1 MYKIGENMS
10 KKLMINLF
18 GSACL
23 LISGLSIAQTY
34 PDRPVKIIVPYSA
47 GGTADF
53 SARQIAQK
61 LTEQTKQSF
70 FVENK
75 VGASGTIATNYVAK
89 AAPDGYTLLANDT
102 TYAMLPS
109 LFKSLPWDH
118 ANDLEPIAIITQ
130 TPVVLVVPE
139 NSPFKSLTS
148 LIAYAKVNPGKL
160 NYGSGGPGSSTH
172 LSAEIFK
179 QVAQIDASHVPYKG
193 AGEAM
198 LAVLS
203 GQVDFVITAAPT
215 AIPQLQGGK
224 IRALAITGEK
234 RLSTISAVPTFK
246 EAGLP
251 TYVVSNWFGLA
262 APKATPTPIIN
273 KLAAEVKKGL
283 ADPELRERLVK
294 LGAEPGGV
302 TPAEFKKFIQK
313 ETIAWGAAAKQAG
326 LNAE

>member
-1 MYKIGENMS
+1 MNKSFIKNIVGIFCVVIS
-10 KKLMINLF
+10 SVSF
-18 GSACL
+18 GQS
-23 LISGLSIAQTY
+23 Y

-89 AAPDGYTLLANDT
+89 SSPDGYTLLANDT

-109 LFKSLPWDH
+109 LFKTLPWDH
-118 ANDLEPIAIITQ
+118 ANDFEPIAVITQ

-139 NSPFKSLTS
+139 NSPFKSVSS

-160 NYGSGGPGSSTH
+160 NFGSGGAGSSTH
-172 LSAEIFK
+172 LSAEIFQ

-203 GQVDFVITAAPT
+203 GQVDFIITAAPT

-224 IRALAITGEK
+224 IKALAITGAK
-234 RLSTISAVPTFK
+234 RLPTISSVPTFK

-251 TYVVSNWFGLA
+251 GYVVSNWFGLA
-262 APKATPTPIIN
+262 APKGTPAAIIN

-283 ADPELRERLVK
+283 ADPELKERLAK
-294 LGAEPGGV
+294 LGAEPGTV

-313 ETIAWGAAAKQAG
+313 ETLAWGAAAKQAG
-326 LNAE
+326 LTAE

>member
-1 MYKIGENMS
+1 MNTNLIIGF
-10 KKLMINLF
+10 I
-18 GSACL
+18 A
-23 LISGLSIAQTY
+23 LIVSVVSGTSMAQNY
-34 PDRPVKIIVPYSA
+34 PDRPVKIVVPYSA

-70 FVENK
+70 YVENK

-109 LFKSLPWDH
+109 LFKTLPWDH

-130 TPVVLVVPE
+130 TPVVLIVPE
-139 NSPFKSLTS
+139 SSPFKTLTA
-148 LIAYAKVNPGKL
+148 LITYAKVNPGKL
-160 NYGSGGPGSSTH
+160 NFGSGGAGSSTH
-172 LSAEIFK
+172 LSAEIFEE
-179 QVAQIDASHVPYKG
+179 VAQIKSSHVPYKG

-203 GQVDFVITAAPT
+203 GQVDYVITAAPT

-224 IRALAITGEK
+224 VRALAITGPK
-234 RLSTISAVPTFK
+234 RLAAISNVPTFK

-251 TYVVSNWFGLA
+251 AYVVSNWVGLA
-262 APKATPTPIIN
+262 APKGTPTAIIN
-273 KLAAEVKKGL
+273 KLSAEVKKGL
-283 ADPELRERLVK
+283 SDPELKERLAK
-294 LGAEPGGV
+294 LGAEPGNV
-302 TPAEFKKFIQK
+302 SPADFKKFIQK
-313 ETIAWGAAAKQAG
+313 ETVAWGAAAKQAG
-326 LNAE
+326 LSAE

>member
-1 MYKIGENMS
+1 MNQKLIIG
-10 KKLMINLF
+10 LVALI
-18 GSACL
+18 GSVVSSTAL
-23 LISGLSIAQTY
+23 AQNY
-34 PDRPVKIIVPYSA
+34 PDRPVKIVVPYSA

-109 LFKSLPWDH
+109 LFKTLPWDH

-139 NSPFKSLTS
+139 SSPFKTLTS

-160 NYGSGGPGSSTH
+160 NFGSGGAGSSTH
-172 LSAEIFK
+172 LSAEIFEE
-179 QVAQIDASHVPYKG
+179 VAQIKSSHVPYKG

-203 GQVDFVITAAPT
+203 GQVDYVITAAPT

-224 IRALAITGEK
+224 IRALAITGPK
-234 RLSTISAVPTFK
+234 RLAAISNVPTFK

-251 TYVVSNWFGLA
+251 AYVVSNWFGLA
-262 APKATPTPIIN
+262 APKGTPTAIIN
-273 KLAAEVKKGL
+273 KLSAEVKKGL
-283 ADPELRERLVK
+283 ADPELKERLAK
-294 LGAEPGGV
+294 LGAEPGNV
-302 TPAEFKKFIQK
+302 SPAEFKKFIQK
-313 ETIAWGAAAKQAG
+313 ETAAWGAAAKQAG

>member
-1 MYKIGENMS
+1 MN
-10 KKLMINLF
+10 KKFTNSLF
-18 GSACL
+18 GIFCFTFSN
-23 LISGLSIAQTY
+23 LIFAQSY
-34 PDRPVKIIVPYSA
+34 PDRPVKIIVPYST

-53 SARQIAQK
+53 SARQIAQR

-75 VGASGTIATNYVAK
+75 VGASGTIATNFVAK

-109 LFKSLPWDH
+109 LFKTLPWDH
-118 ANDLEPIAIITQ
+118 ANDLEPIAVITQ

-139 NSPFKSLTS
+139 SSPFKSLSS

-160 NYGSGGPGSSTH
+160 NYGSGGIGSSTH

-179 QVAQIDASHVPYKG
+179 QMAQIDASHVPYKG

-203 GQVDFVITAAPT
+203 GQVDFIITAAPT

-224 IRALAITGEK
+224 IRALAITGLK
-234 RLSTISAVPTFK
+234 RLPTISSVPTFK

-251 TYVVSNWFGLA
+251 GYVVSNWFGLA
-262 APKATPTPIIN
+262 APKGTPTAIIN
-273 KLAAEVKKGL
+273 KLAAEIQKGL
-283 ADPELRERLVK
+283 ADPELKERLAK
-294 LGAEPGGV
+294 LGAEPGAV
-302 TPAEFKKFIQK
+302 TPTEFKKFIQK
-313 ETIAWGAAAKQAG
+313 ETLAWGAAAKKAG
-326 LNAE
+326 LIAE

>member
-1 MYKIGENMS
+1 MN
-10 KKLMINLF
+10 KKFIYSLF
-18 GSACL
+18 GIFCFTFSN
-23 LISGLSIAQTY
+23 LIMAQSY

-109 LFKSLPWDH
+109 LFKTLPWDH
-118 ANDLEPIAIITQ
+118 ANDLEPIAVITQ

-139 NSPFKSLTS
+139 NSPFKSLSS

-160 NYGSGGPGSSTH
+160 NYGSGGAGSSTH

-203 GQVDFVITAAPT
+203 GQVDFIITAAPT

-224 IRALAITGEK
+224 IRALAITGSK
-234 RLSTISAVPTFK
+234 RLPTISSVPTFK

-251 TYVVSNWFGLA
+251 GYVVSNWFGLA
-262 APKATPTPIIN
+262 APKGTPTAIIN

-283 ADPELRERLVK
+283 ADPELKERLAK
-294 LGAEPGGV
+294 LGAEPGAV

-313 ETIAWGAAAKQAG
+313 ETLAWGAAAKQAG
-326 LNAE
+326 LTAE

>member
-1 MYKIGENMS
+1 MS
-10 KKLMINLF
+10 KALIYGLIGIF
-18 GSACL
+18 GFAFSSL
-23 LISGLSIAQTY
+23 TLAQSY

-89 AAPDGYTLLANDT
+89 STPDGYTLLANDT

-109 LFKSLPWDH
+109 LFKTLPWDH
-118 ANDLEPIAIITQ
+118 ANDLEPIAVITQ

-139 NSPFKSLTS
+139 NSPFKSLSS

-160 NYGSGGPGSSTH
+160 NYGSGGAGSSTH

-203 GQVDFVITAAPT
+203 GQVDFIITAAPT

-224 IRALAITGEK
+224 IKALAITGSK
-234 RLSTISAVPTFK
+234 RLPTISSVPTFK

-251 TYVVSNWFGLA
+251 GYVVSNWFGLA
-262 APKATPTPIIN
+262 APKGTPTAIIN

-283 ADPELRERLVK
+283 ADPDLKERLAK
-294 LGAEPGGV
+294 LGAEPGAV

-313 ETIAWGAAAKQAG
+313 ETLAWGAAAKQAG
-326 LNAE
+326 LTAE

>member
-1 MYKIGENMS
+1 MS
-10 KKLMINLF
+10 KRLIYSLIGIF
-18 GSACL
+18 GFAFT
-23 LISGLSIAQTY
+23 GLTFAQSY

-89 AAPDGYTLLANDT
+89 SAPDGYTLLANDT

-109 LFKSLPWDH
+109 LFKTLPWDH
-118 ANDLEPIAIITQ
+118 ANDLEPIAVITQ

-139 NSPFKSLTS
+139 NSPFKSLSS
-148 LIAYAKVNPGKL
+148 LIAFAKVNPGKL
-160 NYGSGGPGSSTH
+160 NYGSGGAGSSTH

-203 GQVDFVITAAPT
+203 GQVDFIITAAPT

-224 IRALAITGEK
+224 IKALAITGSK
-234 RLSTISAVPTFK
+234 RLSAISSVPTFK

-251 TYVVSNWFGLA
+251 GYVVSNWFGLA
-262 APKATPTPIIN
+262 APKGTPTAIIN

-283 ADPELRERLVK
+283 ADPDLKERLAK
-294 LGAEPGGV
+294 LGAEPGTV

-313 ETIAWGAAAKQAG
+313 ETLAWGAAAKQAG
-326 LNAE
+326 LTAE

>member
-1 MYKIGENMS
+1 MNQKLIIGLLALIGS
-10 KKLMINLF
+10 MIS
-18 GSACL
+18 SAAL
-23 LISGLSIAQTY
+23 AQNY
-34 PDRPVKIIVPYSA
+34 PDRPVKIVVPYSA

-109 LFKSLPWDH
+109 LFKTLPWDH

-139 NSPFKSLTS
+139 SSPFKTLTS
-148 LIAYAKVNPGKL
+148 LIACAKVNPGKL
-160 NYGSGGPGSSTH
+160 NFGSGGAGSSTH
-172 LSAEIFK
+172 LSAEIFEE
-179 QVAQIDASHVPYKG
+179 VAQIKSSHVPYKG

-203 GQVDFVITAAPT
+203 GQVDYVITAAPT

-224 IRALAITGEK
+224 IRALAITGPK
-234 RLSTISAVPTFK
+234 RLAAISNVPTFK

-251 TYVVSNWFGLA
+251 AYVVSNWFGLA
-262 APKATPTPIIN
+262 APKGTPTAIIN
-273 KLAAEVKKGL
+273 KLSAEVKKGL
-283 ADPELRERLVK
+283 ADPELKERLAK
-294 LGAEPGGV
+294 LGAEPGNV
-302 TPAEFKKFIQK
+302 SPAEFKKFIQK
-313 ETIAWGAAAKQAG
+313 ETAAWGAAAKQAG
-326 LNAE
+326 LTAE

>member
-1 MYKIGENMS
+1 MNKQLAISFFAFIG
-10 KKLMINLF
+10 LMF
-18 GSACL
+18 
-23 LISGLSIAQTY
+23 LSNAKAQTY

-75 VGASGTIATNYVAK
+75 LGASGTIATNYVAK
-89 AAPDGYTLLANDT
+89 STPDGYTLLANDT

-109 LFKSLPWDH
+109 LFKTLPWDH

-139 NSPFKSLTS
+139 SSPFKTLTS

-160 NYGSGGPGSSTH
+160 NFGSGGAGSSTH
-172 LSAEIFK
+172 LSAEIFE
-179 QVAQIDASHVPYKG
+179 QVAQIEASHVPYKG

-203 GQVDFVITAAPT
+203 GQVDFIITAAPT

-224 IRALAITGEK
+224 IRALAITGDK
-234 RLSTISAVPTFK
+234 RLGAISTVPTFK

-251 TYVVSNWFGLA
+251 AYVVSNWFGIA
-262 APKATPTPIIN
+262 APKGTPTPIIN
-273 KLAAEVKKGL
+273 KLAAEIKKGL
-283 ADPELRERLVK
+283 ADPELRERFAK
-294 LGAEPGGV
+294 LGAEPGNV
-302 TPAEFKKFIQK
+302 SPAEFKKFIQK
-313 ETIAWGAAAKQAG
+313 ETVAWGAAAKQAG
-326 LNAE
+326 LTAE

>member
-1 MYKIGENMS
+1 MQKMN
-10 KKLMINLF
+10 KKLTIGLVVLI
-18 GSACL
+18 GSVL
-23 LISGLSIAQTY
+23 SGVATAQSY
-34 PDRPVKIIVPYSA
+34 PDRPVKIVVPYSA

-75 VGASGTIATNYVAK
+75 VGASGTIATNFVAK

-109 LFKSLPWDH
+109 LFKNLPWDH

-139 NSPFKSLTS
+139 SSPFKTLTS

-160 NYGSGGPGSSTH
+160 NYGSGGTGSSTH
-172 LSAEIFK
+172 LSAEIFEE
-179 QVAQIDASHVPYKG
+179 VAQIKSSHVPYKG

-203 GQVDFVITAAPT
+203 GQVDYVITAAPT

-224 IRALAITGEK
+224 IRALAITGPK
-234 RLSTISAVPTFK
+234 RLTAISNVPTFK

-251 TYVVSNWFGLA
+251 AYVVSNWFGLA
-262 APKATPTPIIN
+262 APKGTPTAIIN
-273 KLAAEVKKGL
+273 KLSAEVKKGL
-283 ADPELRERLVK
+283 ADPELKERLTK

-302 TPAEFKKFIQK
+302 SPAEFKKFIQN

-326 LNAE
+326 LTAE

>member
-1 MYKIGENMS
+1 MNKSFIKNIVGIFCVVIS
-10 KKLMINLF
+10 SVSF
-18 GSACL
+18 GQS
-23 LISGLSIAQTY
+23 Y

-89 AAPDGYTLLANDT
+89 SSPDGYTLLANDT

-109 LFKSLPWDH
+109 LFKTLPWDH
-118 ANDLEPIAIITQ
+118 ANDFEPIAVITQ

-139 NSPFKSLTS
+139 NSPFKSLSS

-160 NYGSGGPGSSTH
+160 NFGSGGAGSSTH
-172 LSAEIFK
+172 LSAEIFQ

-203 GQVDFVITAAPT
+203 GQVDFIITAAPT

-224 IRALAITGEK
+224 IKALAITGAK
-234 RLSTISAVPTFK
+234 RLPTISSVPTFK

-251 TYVVSNWFGLA
+251 GYVVSNWFGLA
-262 APKATPTPIIN
+262 APKGTPAAIIN

-283 ADPELRERLVK
+283 ADPELKERLAK
-294 LGAEPGGV
+294 LGAEPGTV

-313 ETIAWGAAAKQAG
+313 ETLAWGAAAKQAG
-326 LNAE
+326 LTAE